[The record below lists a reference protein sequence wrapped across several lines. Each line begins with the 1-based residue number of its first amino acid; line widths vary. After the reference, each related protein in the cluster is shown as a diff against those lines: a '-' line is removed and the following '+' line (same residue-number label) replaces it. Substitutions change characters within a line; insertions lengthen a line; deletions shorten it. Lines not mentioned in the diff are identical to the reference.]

1 VEDNNGDSFR
11 ETLNELNAILRDPNI
26 EPTTRY
32 MLVLSKAAIEQSRL
46 TYEGRKSQ
54 ERLVQNLV
62 FATMATTRVAM
73 TSARATTACGF
84 GVKFRQSRCDADP
97 AGIRQPTSRGIRRRT
112 GSPLCRGSS
121 RIVEGVSLPASLVP

>member
-1 VEDNNGDSFR
+1 MNRGGQQRRLR

-46 TYEGRKSQ
+46 TNEGRKSH

-62 FATMATTRVAM
+62 FATWALVIATPRRGHRRNLEVGGMCPLGHGGPNET
-73 TSARATTACGF
+73 
-84 GVKFRQSRCDADP
+84 QS
-97 AGIRQPTSRGIRRRT
+97 
-112 GSPLCRGSS
+112 
-121 RIVEGVSLPASLVP
+121 